1 MGQMKRLIILATGL
15 LVVWALAACQPASK
29 GEAAVPAQPVASY
42 TNISVQ
48 ELNNMLTSGAKDFP
62 LINVHIPYEG
72 EIPQTDAFIPF
83 DEIQNYTDQLPA
95 DKDAEIVLY
104 CRSGS
109 MSAKAAQTLVEL
121 GYTNVLNVEGGMKA
135 WQAADYELLNR

>member
-1 MGQMKRLIILATGL
+1 MTRLIVLSIIGL
-15 LVVWALAACQPASK
+15 LVIWALAACQPSST
-29 GEAAVPAQPVASY
+29 GGTAAPVQPAASY

-48 ELNNMLTSGAKDFP
+48 ELNDMLASGNKDFP

-83 DEIQNYTDQLPA
+83 NQIQDYTDDLPA
-95 DKDAEIVLY
+95 DKDAKMVLY

-121 GYTNVLNVEGGMKA
+121 GYTNVVNVEGGMNA
-135 WQAADYELLNR
+135 WQAAGYELLNK